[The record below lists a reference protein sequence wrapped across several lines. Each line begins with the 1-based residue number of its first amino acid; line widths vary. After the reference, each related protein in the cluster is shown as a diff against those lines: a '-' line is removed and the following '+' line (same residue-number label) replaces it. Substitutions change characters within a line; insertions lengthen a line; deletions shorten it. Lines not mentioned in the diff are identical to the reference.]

1 MGHIMVP
8 VPPGCPL
15 QGLAHT
21 VGRTLG
27 VPSDR
32 VCLTS
37 DHGGP
42 YLETDEDVGASP
54 SIWATLLVPFNDSPY
69 GHHVRVFDGT
79 THGSCI
85 NTKSPLPAENIP
97 FFLCHTLALAHDF
110 ACTWTPFEAEDGSV
124 YWCFLPSEG
133 LIADSGWSAELV
145 RCNLRRGCIEANP
158 GPHRKTRNT
167 RSVVRSLPSG
177 PYVTSPPKARAPPQ
191 PAAFPQRPVTSR
203 KVLNRTSLV
212 MGMATSTPVSHTLR
226 KAASRRSLWRSPPR
240 SSAR

>member
-42 YLETDEDVGASP
+42 YLETDEDVGRLAQHLGHPARTFQRFAHTDTMSGCSTEQHTARAS
-54 SIWATLLVPFNDSPY
+54 TRN
-69 GHHVRVFDGT
+69 
-79 THGSCI
+79 
-85 NTKSPLPAENIP
+85 SPLPAENIP

-124 YWCFLPSEG
+124 YWCF
-133 LIADSGWSAELV
+133 
-145 RCNLRRGCIEANP
+145 
-158 GPHRKTRNT
+158 
-167 RSVVRSLPSG
+167 
-177 PYVTSPPKARAPPQ
+177 PP
-191 PAAFPQRPVTSR
+191 F
-203 KVLNRTSLV
+203 
-212 MGMATSTPVSHTLR
+212 
-226 KAASRRSLWRSPPR
+226 
-240 SSAR
+240 